1 MNAILNAIL
10 LSDLETRPGPSK
22 VTLHWGSEC
31 VLKWLYVVILGLW
44 CQSCNFS
51 GEQST
56 RSRGMSKV
64 GGPGLGVS
72 VSVGCACYPTALA
85 CLDARISLNPSFE

>member
-31 VLKWLYVVILGLW
+31 VLKWLYVVILGFGVRVVTSL
-44 CQSCNFS
+44 
-51 GEQST
+51 E
-56 RSRGMSKV
+56 SRAQGQ
-64 GGPGLGVS
+64 GG
-72 VSVGCACYPTALA
+72 
-85 CLDARISLNPSFE
+85 